1 MSGKTTEQIKVNT
14 LYKDIFDEV
23 SVQLG
28 LKEAMKQFHAIQSTY
43 IDNLDKFFHNKC
55 AKEYEWIENN
65 SVSKT
70 LHLPKDNIDEKTY
83 KKHKEELKECI
94 DNNDKGYIDSLEQ
107 FKKDYKAFTKD
118 INHQINECCQ
128 LKEEKE
134 IKECIRDKYTKG
146 ATNLIGLFNKYEK
159 QYNELNKKILL

>member
-65 SVSKT
+65 T
-70 LHLPKDNIDEKTY
+70 ENRKDR
-83 KKHKEELKECI
+83 L
-94 DNNDKGYIDSLEQ
+94 
-107 FKKDYKAFTKD
+107 
-118 INHQINECCQ
+118 
-128 LKEEKE
+128 
-134 IKECIRDKYTKG
+134 
-146 ATNLIGLFNKYEK
+146 
-159 QYNELNKKILL
+159 